1 MRPAAGWAT
10 LLAKERME
18 GGWVLV
24 QAGPVGHDHR
34 WRATLGRMPKALVTR
49 CEVANGAGVGSRK
62 RARLMLGEGVRATG
76 VRRRMMVPDGGML
89 AAKAVRCRL
98 RVKRWFLITM
108 SPASSPPLAA

>member
-34 WRATLGRMPKALVTR
+34 WRATLRRMPKSLVTR
-49 CEVANGAGVGSRK
+49 CEVDNGAGGGSRK
-62 RARLMLGEGVRATG
+62 RVRLMLGEGVRATG
-76 VRRRMMVPDGGML
+76 LRRRMMGPDGGML
-89 AAKAVRCRL
+89 AAKVVRCRP

-108 SPASSPPLAA
+108 SPVSSPPAAA